1 MTRRNKTIQRNPDWD
16 WPIET
21 IAQSKPASAESIK
34 RVTTAP
40 VSRCVGR
47 SQWVWIR
54 LASGDLVIATYPRGD
69 LYFETEPDWSG
80 L

>member
-1 MTRRNKTIQRNPDWD
+1 MTPVKTIQRNPDWD

-21 IAQSKPASAESIK
+21 IAQLKRASAESIK

-40 VSRCVGR
+40 VNGFTGR
-47 SQWVWIR
+47 SQWFWIR
-54 LASGDLVIATYPRGD
+54 LADGGLVLATYPRGD